1 MAEQINELT
10 DQELLEKKKKSRSD
24 KIMNAVLIGFSIGIA
39 VYSSVT
45 YGIGF
50 FTLFP
55 IIFAIFLGT
64 QWNRRNQALERELES
79 RNLK

>member
-1 MAEQINELT
+1 MRKRQNFRKLAETSKRLKTIIMAEQLNELT

-50 FTLFP
+50 LHFF
-55 IIFAIFLGT
+55 
-64 QWNRRNQALERELES
+64 R
-79 RNLK
+79 